1 MIGSTIGRISTIIA
15 KPSRKVPSAIKAI
28 DWDAIYG
35 TNAKEDLKPRQAE
48 AMHELKRMLR
58 VTSKV
63 GRVLLLSVCSE
74 GRSVTEFEKAAGW
87 RLRYGIERL
96 REALDDVAECRGLIT
111 RKLAP

>member
-48 AMHELKRMLR
+48 AMHELKRMQQFALQALGRFVSLSSPLR
-58 VTSKV
+58 FDLFHYH
-63 GRVLLLSVCSE
+63 VLSRHILQAPYPVAGIIFSGTFFVAVC
-74 GRSVTEFEKAAGW
+74 FF
-87 RLRYGIERL
+87 
-96 REALDDVAECRGLIT
+96 
-111 RKLAP
+111 